1 MGLKFFGQSGYQHDI
16 KVFDDSGEKRSPEP
30 KKPKKIDHKYPTDE
44 DRVDHIKKI
53 TTVQHAMS
61 KAYSLIS
68 QYVKDD
74 SRVENLQESLN
85 ILSLGQ
91 ELCTSKI
98 EEMEQATEEEFMAIK
113 TRLEAQFDRIASFE
127 DSKIFK
133 KFALA

>member
-1 MGLKFFGQSGYQHDI
+1 
-16 KVFDDSGEKRSPEP
+16 VFDDSGEKRSPEP

-74 SRVENLQESLN
+74 SRVENL
-85 ILSLGQ
+85 
-91 ELCTSKI
+91 
-98 EEMEQATEEEFMAIK
+98 
-113 TRLEAQFDRIASFE
+113 
-127 DSKIFK
+127 
-133 KFALA
+133 